1 MKRKIKRNQLKK
13 RYDVVVV
20 VVVDD
25 DDEDDRYLTRS
36 NQISDREF
44 RVIRFIIIIGGIYPV
59 YYRDH

>member
-20 VVVDD
+20 VD

-36 NQISDREF
+36 N
-44 RVIRFIIIIGGIYPV
+44 
-59 YYRDH
+59 